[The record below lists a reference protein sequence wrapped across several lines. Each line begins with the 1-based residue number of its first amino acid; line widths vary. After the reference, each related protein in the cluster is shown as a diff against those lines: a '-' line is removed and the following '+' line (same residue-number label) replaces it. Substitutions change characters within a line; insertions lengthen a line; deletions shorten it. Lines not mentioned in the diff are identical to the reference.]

1 MTGIAFEVTADW
13 LLFRS
18 DNPHHRSRSLPRQR
32 FELGW
37 HVRCALIGNYA
48 VDLHLTW
55 LFELNAE
62 TEPIGSFSCRNAVFF
77 FKKEME
83 RVTMET
89 FKRENMRNLL
99 SELEVDWC

>member
-1 MTGIAFEVTADW
+1 VTGIAFEVTADW

-62 TEPIGSFSCRNAVFF
+62 TEPIGSFSCRKAVFF
-77 FKKEME
+77 FFFLRNGTCYHGNLQKGENEKF
-83 RVTMET
+83 T
-89 FKRENMRNLL
+89 FG
-99 SELEVDWC
+99 VGG